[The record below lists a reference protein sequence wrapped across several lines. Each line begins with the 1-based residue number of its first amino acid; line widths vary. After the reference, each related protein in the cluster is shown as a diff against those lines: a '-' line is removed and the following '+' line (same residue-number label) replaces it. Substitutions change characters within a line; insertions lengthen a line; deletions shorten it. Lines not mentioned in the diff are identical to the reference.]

1 MPEETRGNGSSTTNT
16 TTTKPPVDLSSLQG
30 KGVLVTGGATGPGA
44 ALVRALA
51 DAGAYVT
58 IADDNAIAGQR
69 LMLDLINT
77 NKRAQYTY
85 TRLPSFPSQAES
97 FHHASSFSPT
107 TTLSLVVAN
116 VIPASPPP
124 PSDPLLAWLTTAD
137 PAATPP
143 PAPSTA
149 SLDVGV
155 TAALYTAHLAFH
167 HFRASAKNDDDDD
180 EDAGRRGGHLLFLAP
195 RAYVV
200 DGGVGPDALAAGAAA
215 AGFRSVVR
223 ALRAVTARKGKGGAA
238 GVVEGVRVN
247 LVAVEAEGGVAVQG
261 REDRSTRGEE
271 GTDEKERKDGNE
283 EEVKL

>member
-1 MPEETRGNGSSTTNT
+1 MRHPSHPTTLT
-16 TTTKPPVDLSSLQG
+16 HSRQTS
-30 KGVLVTGGATGPGA
+30 
-44 ALVRALA
+44 
-51 DAGAYVT
+51 
-58 IADDNAIAGQR
+58 
-69 LMLDLINT
+69 
-77 NKRAQYTY
+77 AQYTY

-283 EEVKL
+283 EEVKEERERERYKKCVDAVMRVVCDEKASGMSIPIRAVRVRRIWLCRTLTVISQVKL

>member
-1 MPEETRGNGSSTTNT
+1 MRHPSHPTTHT
-16 TTTKPPVDLSSLQG
+16 HSRQTSV
-30 KGVLVTGGATGPGA
+30 
-44 ALVRALA
+44 
-51 DAGAYVT
+51 
-58 IADDNAIAGQR
+58 
-69 LMLDLINT
+69 
-77 NKRAQYTY
+77 QYTY

-107 TTLSLVVAN
+107 TALSLVVAN
-116 VIPASPPP
+116 AIPASPPP

-137 PAATPP
+137 PAATPPTAPP

-167 HFRASAKNDDDDD
+167 HFRASAKDEVED
-180 EDAGRRGGHLLFLAP
+180 EDAGGRGGHLLFLAP

-223 ALRAVTARKGKGGAA
+223 GLRAVTARKGKGGAA

-247 LVAVEAEGGVAVQG
+247 LVAVEAEEGGAAVQG
-261 REDRSTRGEE
+261 REDGCTRGGEGKGEE
-271 GTDEKERKDGNE
+271 GKDGNE
-283 EEVKL
+283 EKVKEEREREKYKECVDAVMRVVCDEKASGMSIPIRAVRVRCIWLCRTLTVISQVKL